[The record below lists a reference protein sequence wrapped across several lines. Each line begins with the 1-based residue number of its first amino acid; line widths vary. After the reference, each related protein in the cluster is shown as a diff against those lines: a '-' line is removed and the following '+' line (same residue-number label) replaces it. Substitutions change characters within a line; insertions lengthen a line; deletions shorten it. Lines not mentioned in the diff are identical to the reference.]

1 DVSVECNPVS
11 YAYATDEEMKE
22 YLGIIPNGDVKPAKV
37 EYYIQAE
44 DAAGNLATHPTLGL
58 KAPHVI
64 TVTPKDNGGNGGG
77 PSTGG
82 LGGFLASTTG
92 IALILGIIVAIAA
105 IAAALLLMKR
115 RKRPTAATYQAGSGG
130 NPQAGQDQ
138 WNQTGQYQQASWG
151 ESQGWRS

>member
-1 DVSVECNPVS
+1 
-11 YAYATDEEMKE
+11 
-22 YLGIIPNGDVKPAKV
+22 
-37 EYYIQAE
+37 
-44 DAAGNLATHPTLGL
+44 
-58 KAPHVI
+58 
-64 TVTPKDNGGNGGG
+64 
-77 PSTGG
+77 